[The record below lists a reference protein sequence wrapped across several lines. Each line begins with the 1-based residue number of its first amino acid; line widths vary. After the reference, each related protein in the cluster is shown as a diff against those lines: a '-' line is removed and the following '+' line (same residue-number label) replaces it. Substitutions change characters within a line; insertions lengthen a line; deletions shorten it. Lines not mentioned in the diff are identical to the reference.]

1 MKERDTSHRPP
12 DATDIHTTDR
22 DATDGISPTEALEPL
37 ESAGQTDDRMGRV
50 AVPPDP
56 RDLPGEFRHRRS
68 VEVRFGD
75 TDAMGHVNNAVFLTY
90 LEMARA
96 AYYQRVT
103 GGRFGI
109 GATSEE
115 RSFILAEVRLTFRSP
130 AFFAEILTVETRTT
144 RIGRSSFVLEHR
156 ITAPDSPYG
165 ARRLVAVAETVLVM
179 YAYDAGAV
187 RPVPDDLVERLEGFE
202 GRRLRGSATG

>member
-1 MKERDTSHRPP
+1 MD
-12 DATDIHTTDR
+12 DR
-22 DATDGISPTEALEPL
+22 DRLPDGSSPGARGAADGGVIMPFTAAGEA
-37 ESAGQTDDRMGRV
+37 DDRPGRV
-50 AVPPDP
+50 EVPEDA
-56 RDLPGEFRHRRS
+56 RDLSGTFRHRRS

-109 GATSEE
+109 GATSGE

-130 AFFAEILTVETRTT
+130 AFFGEILTVETRVT
-144 RIGRSSFVLEHR
+144 RIGSSSFTLEHR
-156 ITAPDSPYG
+156 ITAPDGLYG
-165 ARRLVAVAETVLVM
+165 TRRLVATAATVLVM
-179 YAYDAGAV
+179 YGYDEGAV
-187 RPVPDDLVERLEGFE
+187 RPVPDDLAASLEAFE
-202 GRRLRGSATG
+202 GRPLRG